1 MKAATVG
8 ALLGALVLAASAQAM
23 SGSQG
28 VSSGKVRIFAD
39 ASSDGP
45 VSKILITGAIGDY
58 GTATSID
65 KNGKVDQNGNYVKI
79 ALKKGTFEVDSTTLN
94 ANMNKAPAV
103 FNKTT
108 CSFSLTGTG
117 PVKLFNGTGLYKG
130 ISGSAEITLSF
141 GGIAPRLTSGAHKG
155 DCNPNQNAKA
165 LSQYGAIIGTGTVK
179 FSAA

>member
-1 MKAATVG
+1 MKTAAVVG
-8 ALLGALVLAASAQAM
+8 ALVCALVLGGSALAT
-23 SGSQG
+23 SRSAH
-28 VSSGKVRIFAD
+28 VSSGKIRIFAD

-79 ALKKGTFEVDSTTLN
+79 ALKKGTFEIDSTALN
-94 ANMNKAPAV
+94 AKLNKAPGV

-108 CSFSLTGTG
+108 CSFAFTGSGGVTF
-117 PVKLFNGTGLYKG
+117 FNGTGLYKG
-130 ISGSAEITLSF
+130 ISGTAEITLSF
-141 GGIAPRLTSGAHKG
+141 GGIGPRLTTGAHKG
-155 DCNPNQNAKA
+155 ECNPSHNAKP

-179 FSAA
+179 L